1 MQPCAGQSRWFPY
14 GGRLNLDRNDLR
26 ENHMPRAL
34 FLTVLIGAVLLPPAL
49 SAQQVGSRLDSRAQ
63 LESRQDSLE
72 SQLLQLGDGD
82 SDQTLDIER
91 QIAGIDQRLLQ
102 GDFRAGEVVG
112 LEVRG
117 QPQWSGSF
125 TVQPD
130 QTLVLPG
137 VPPIDMNNV
146 LYSEAEEVIYAGLS
160 TVLRDPQI
168 EIDTQMRVGVV
179 GEVAAP
185 GYYDVS
191 GSMLVSD
198 VLMLAGGPTSRAA
211 TEKIR
216 VRRFGNTVLQGPELT
231 APGLTLDDLGIR
243 PGDSIEMPST
253 EGKYLLLRNIGIALG
268 IVLSSAAII
277 ALIF

>member
-1 MQPCAGQSRWFPY
+1 MQ
-14 GGRLNLDRNDLR
+14 
-26 ENHMPRAL
+26 RAL
-34 FLTVLIGAVLLPPAL
+34 LLAVLMGTVMLPPAL

-63 LESRQDSLE
+63 LESRRDSLE
-72 SQLLQLGDGD
+72 SRLLQLGDGD
-82 SDQTLDIER
+82 SDETLDVER
-91 QIAGIDQRLLQ
+91 QIAGIDQRLGQ

-137 VPPIDMNNV
+137 VPPIDMSGV
-146 LYSEAEEVIYAGLS
+146 LYSEAEEVIYAGLG
-160 TVLRDPQI
+160 TVLRDPQV

-179 GEVAAP
+179 GEVASP

-198 VLMLAGGPTSRAA
+198 VLMLAGGPTTRAA

-216 VRRFGNTVLQGPELT
+216 VRRFGDTVLQGPEVT

-243 PGDSIEMPST
+243 PGDSIEVPST

-277 ALIF
+277 ALVF